1 MAKLS
6 FVRCPPQ
13 VGRRVY
19 LLPALCGGRGEAATV
34 ASWQSA
40 AELRARFPRVR
51 RAASAA
57 MAV

>member
-34 ASWQSA
+34 ASVTPP
-40 AELRARFPRVR
+40 AEKMAPETRVQ
-51 RAASAA
+51 
-57 MAV
+57 V